1 MHNPPRLPI
10 EWTVVSVFLLDI
22 HYLMVLWL
30 NKYGMLRILVI
41 AVICFSEA
49 VLYVELSLAL
59 V

>member
-1 MHNPPRLPI
+1 M
-10 EWTVVSVFLLDI
+10 SVFLLDI